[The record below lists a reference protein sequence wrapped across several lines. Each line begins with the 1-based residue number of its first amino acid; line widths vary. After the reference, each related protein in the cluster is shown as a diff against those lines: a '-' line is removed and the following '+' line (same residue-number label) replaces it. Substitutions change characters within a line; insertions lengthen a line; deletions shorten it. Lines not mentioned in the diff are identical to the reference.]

1 MNMKYFLILDDSG
14 QLHPNYPFSD
24 IFVYGGI
31 LVKEKDYHGINT
43 DYRKFINRIR
53 KENDVTSELK
63 TSIMKNSLRRRVLN
77 KLKKYDF
84 VQVFVSVKVSSL
96 VRLDFSKSRRVTAFK
111 NYMVRRLIDELM
123 QKSILPKDCDC
134 LNVYIDNQNVAHS
147 SIDSLED
154 YLINYFNED
163 NMYNIHKEYTT
174 TSFKSDFKVS
184 YKDSSSNYLIQAAD
198 ILANTKSHV
207 LSGKSDLRRLLKKGY
222 TILKLPNEN
231 VY

>member
-24 IFVYGGI
+24 VFVYGGI
-31 LVKEKDYHGINT
+31 LVREKDYHGINA
-43 DYRKFINRIR
+43 DYTKFINRIR
-53 KENDVTSELK
+53 KEKDVTNELK
-63 TSIMKNSLRRRVLN
+63 TSMMKNSLRRRVLN
-77 KLKKYDF
+77 KLKKYNF

-123 QKSILPKDCDC
+123 QKNILPKDCDC

-154 YLINYFNED
+154 YLIHYFNED

-207 LSGKSDLRRLLKKGY
+207 LCGKNDLRRFLKKGY